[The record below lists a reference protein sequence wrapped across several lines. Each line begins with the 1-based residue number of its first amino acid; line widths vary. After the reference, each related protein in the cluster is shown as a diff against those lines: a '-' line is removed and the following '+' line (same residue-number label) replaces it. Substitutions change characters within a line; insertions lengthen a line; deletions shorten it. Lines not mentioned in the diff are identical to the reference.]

1 VNVLPTFTVS
11 VSLGAPHVEVGP
23 LSTTPSQL
31 SSIALHVS
39 VVGVRVTVSL
49 GHVAVEPVQYSMG
62 SQYGWFTDARHTVLD
77 GWNRLPGHATL
88 LPSQTSCGSQ
98 IPAVA
103 RHTVPADVR
112 VSLGHAD
119 PLPAQYSAGSQMP
132 ALARQIVPAPGT
144 RYVITTRPWPVFTPA
159 VLVCAVPTLY
169 EPPPPPHVE

>member
-49 GHVAVEPVQYSMG
+49 GHVAVEPVQYSIG

-77 GWNRLPGHATL
+77 GWNWSTGHATL

-112 VSLGHAD
+112 ASLGQAP
-119 PLPAQYSAGSQMP
+119 PLPVQTSCGSQMP
-132 ALARQIVPAPGT
+132 ALARHTVPAPVSVFAGHAA
-144 RYVITTRPWPVFTPA
+144 PEPVQTS
-159 VLVCAVPTLY
+159 
-169 EPPPPPHVE
+169 